1 MQATYRHCEIRLS
14 GSLPKGTELVVRKG
28 LSAGMT
34 TLAALD
40 GGYNVTGC
48 FKYLLT

>member
-1 MQATYRHCEIRLS
+1 MRDCVDQAHCGGYYSL
-14 GSLPKGTELVVRKG
+14 GSVSVKKG
-28 LSAGMT
+28 LSAGMPA
-34 TLAALD
+34 LAALD